1 MLHFCSLAFELYTN
15 CCSYEPGPAFE
26 EVKEESMLDIS
37 PTDSTEF
44 WLIQWPKDQLDVSDF
59 HGKEFSLQLHKDG
72 NLGNLESS
80 SGKSYELVS
89 YKAQQPDATIFQ
101 SSGSERK
108 PGMVEFNSLF

>member
-1 MLHFCSLAFELYTN
+1 MLRFYYLASELYIN

-26 EVKEESMLDIS
+26 EVKEEPMLVIS

-59 HGKEFSLQLHKDG
+59 HGKELSLQLHKDG

-89 YKAQQPDATIFQ
+89 YEAQQPDVMVFQ
-101 SSGSERK
+101 PSGSEIK
-108 PGMVEFNSLF
+108 PGMVEFNLLL